1 MTSRHIRLNQGIA
14 MRKLAAAV
22 VAAGL
27 FVGGMGVAVADS
39 WHEVPIFK
47 TTGARFA
54 EARYRWEPAEVQQ
67 GAFHI
72 KGELRDIGVKD
83 NHNVYLL
90 VKVHGYGWNRF
101 DGVQKKTV
109 WIDKLIHDGASR
121 YTNTADVRVC
131 QNRGSMHPDNCSPTQ
146 HFKRPQ
152 SS

>member
-1 MTSRHIRLNQGIA
+1 MTSRHIRLNQGIS

-39 WHEVPIFK
+39 WHEAPIFK

-54 EARYRWEPAEVQQ
+54 EARYTWEPAEVHQ

-72 KGELRDIGVKD
+72 KGELRDVGLDD
-83 NHNVYLL
+83 NHNVYLQ

-101 DGVQKKTV
+101 DGVQKRSV
-109 WIDKLIHDGASR
+109 RLDKLVHDGASR

-131 QNRGSMHPDNCSPTQ
+131 RNRGSLHPDNCSPSRRFTR
-146 HFKRPQ
+146 K
-152 SS
+152 